1 MIEVQ
6 ERAGAWHI
14 PLLVR
19 AGAGSDRVI
28 GEHDGRLKVEVKAPP
43 EKGKANQA
51 VEALVADRLGVRK
64 SAVSIVAGMTSRK
77 KTVRIEGI
85 RRNILEKFLQ
95 GHAED

>member
-19 AGAGSDRVI
+19 AAAGSDRVI
-28 GEHDGRLKVEVKAPP
+28 GEYDGRLKVEVKAPP

-51 VEALVADRLGVRK
+51 VEALVADQLGVRK
-64 SAVSIVAGMTSRK
+64 SAVSIVTGMTSRK
-77 KTVRIEGI
+77 KTVRIESI
-85 RRNILEKFLQ
+85 HRNILETFLQ
-95 GHAED
+95 GHSED